1 MNRHQLRSLI
11 KKTIV
16 GKLQRQ
22 GVNKYKEYKVLNHV
36 PDLIS
41 ILTDLMSP
49 QFNLFVRDIEWVSP
63 KPPCF
68 RVVLENDQKFYLSDL
83 GRSWVAEVEGKKYYL
98 LNLGEEEMAMSAIA
112 RILKY
117 GKAVNADMGEEFGA
131 GAESTGGGSTSTGGG
146 GFGGGSM
153 EAALEEPLP
162 GEGEAEAGA
171 EEVAAE
177 EPELEL

>member
-1 MNRHQLRSLI
+1 MNKHQLRSII

-22 GVNKYKEYKVLNHV
+22 GINKYKEYKVLNHV

-49 QFNLFVRDIEWVSP
+49 QFNLFVRDIEWVAP
-63 KPPCF
+63 KPPTF
-68 RVVLENDQKFYLSDL
+68 RVILENDQFFYLYDL

-98 LNLGEEEMAMSAIA
+98 LNLGEEERALSSIA
-112 RILKY
+112 RILRY
-117 GKAVNADMGEEFGA
+117 GKAVNPELGEEFG
-131 GAESTGGGSTSTGGG
+131 GASGGSTSGGGGSTGGG
-146 GFGGGSM
+146 GGGNM

-162 GEGEAEAGA
+162 TEPGA
-171 EEVAAE
+171 EEIAAE

>member
-22 GVNKYKEYKVLNHV
+22 GINKYKEYKVLNHV

-41 ILTDLMSP
+41 ILTDLLSP
-49 QFNLFVRDIEWVSP
+49 QFNLFVRDIQWVAP

-68 RVVLENDQKFYLSDL
+68 RVILENDQQFYLSDL
-83 GRSWVAEVEGKKYYL
+83 GRSWMAEVEGKKYYL

-112 RILKY
+112 RILRY
-117 GKAVNADMGEEFGA
+117 GKAVNADMDAEFG
-131 GAESTGGGSTSTGGG
+131 GGGSTGGG
-146 GFGGGSM
+146 GATGGSGGGGSM
-153 EAALEEPLP
+153 EAALNEPLA
-162 GEGEAEAGA
+162 GEEGAAEPGA
-171 EEVAAE
+171 EEIAAE